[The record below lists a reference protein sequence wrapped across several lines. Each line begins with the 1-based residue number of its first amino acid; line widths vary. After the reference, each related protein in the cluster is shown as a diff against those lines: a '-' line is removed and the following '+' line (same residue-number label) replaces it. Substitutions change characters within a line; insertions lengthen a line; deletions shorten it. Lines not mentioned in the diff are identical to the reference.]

1 MRKTY
6 DEKAYNIG
14 SFIIIYITL
23 GIAVIT
29 ALLTFGLNPTLVIS
43 VVSAPIW
50 IGVIFLA
57 QGINNKIKPKKRRKK
72 WKH

>member
-6 DEKAYNIG
+6 DEKAYSIG
-14 SFIIIYITL
+14 SFIIIYLVL

-50 IGVIFLA
+50 IAVIFLA
-57 QGINNKIKPKKRRKK
+57 QGLNNKVKKSKRRR
-72 WKH
+72 